1 MIWLGKTERGSAV
14 RLTCKT
20 RMTRGDFWVAAGIL
34 VLAAVLAFALIPR
47 EKQGLTVQVVRDGEV
62 LLSRSL
68 EELSG
73 PVEIP
78 VDGDYAL
85 VLELSESGVR
95 VKETACPGQD
105 CRHMGAIT
113 KAGQQIVCLP
123 NRLVVALQG
132 ADSSFDAMTG

>member
-1 MIWLGKTERGSAV
+1 MKATIQ
-14 RLTCKT
+14 T
-20 RMTRGDFWVAAGIL
+20 RMTRGDFLAALSIL
-34 VLAAVLAFALIPR
+34 VLAAVLTLALIPR
-47 EKQGLTVQVVRDGEV
+47 GKQGLTVQVIRDGEV

-68 EELSG
+68 KELTG

-78 VDGDYAL
+78 VEGDYGL
-85 VLELSESGVR
+85 VLELSENSVR

-123 NRLVVALQG
+123 NRLVVTLQG
-132 ADSSFDAMTG
+132 DDPSFDAMTG